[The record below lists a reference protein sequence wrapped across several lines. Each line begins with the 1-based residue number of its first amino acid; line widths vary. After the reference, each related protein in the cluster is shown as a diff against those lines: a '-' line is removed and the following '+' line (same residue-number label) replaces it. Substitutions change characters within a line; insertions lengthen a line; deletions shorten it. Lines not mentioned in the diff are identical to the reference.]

1 MLVTGE
7 WQLRDDGVMRPIVR
21 AKVLGGA
28 GNLVPENFLI
38 DSGADRTV
46 FSATL
51 LAQLQLPT
59 KSAQPGVTL
68 SGDPTATDLSVL
80 GRDVL
85 DNFDLVISRRRN
97 EILLLAPRHQY
108 RIEQS

>member
-21 AKVLGGA
+21 AKVLGVA

-51 LAQLQLPT
+51 LARMRNRSVPFLFGIQ
-59 KSAQPGVTL
+59 AMVPG
-68 SGDPTATDLSVL
+68 
-80 GRDVL
+80 
-85 DNFDLVISRRRN
+85 
-97 EILLLAPRHQY
+97 
-108 RIEQS
+108 